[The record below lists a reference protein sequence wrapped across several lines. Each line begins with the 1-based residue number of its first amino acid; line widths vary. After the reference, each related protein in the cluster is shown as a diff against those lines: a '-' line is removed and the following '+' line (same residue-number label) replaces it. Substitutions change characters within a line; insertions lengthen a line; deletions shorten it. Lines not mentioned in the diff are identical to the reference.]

1 MTSGNGDVGSFKTG
15 SIASWTVDVPADG
28 IYRFQV
34 ISGNTGFPG
43 DNDVSV
49 DGRSAGTI
57 HFGAELAMKPAAK
70 MVVSRKR

>member
-43 DNDVSV
+43 IMTCLLMDSLL
-49 DGRSAGTI
+49 GLYT
-57 HFGAELAMKPAAK
+57 LALNW
-70 MVVSRKR
+70 R